1 MAGLGLPP
9 LLHDLLGLQ
18 LLDRRPLPRTTP
30 DMDHTH
36 DFSGFS
42 HSATSLQGRERP
54 TFTPAG
60 FDASLHDNPGGDT
73 MSSLSGLVVLALLA
87 ALVYTWYRCR
97 SASAPGG
104 MDPFSSV

>member
-1 MAGLGLPP
+1 
-9 LLHDLLGLQ
+9 
-18 LLDRRPLPRTTP
+18 
-30 DMDHTH
+30 
-36 DFSGFS
+36 
-42 HSATSLQGRERP
+42 
-54 TFTPAG
+54 
-60 FDASLHDNPGGDT
+60 